1 MFAISC
7 ESNVTVYIFNF
18 LQRAKCDYIDNLVG

>member
-1 MFAISC
+1 MFAISR

-18 LQRAKCDYIDNLVG
+18 LQMVKCDYIDNLVG